1 MHPETLYWPGSMTD
15 LKTFGR
21 QLENARKG
29 MELTRADLAQ
39 ELNIP
44 ESHIASLEAGRLVKG
59 IDPVFQKG
67 FARTLAAHLG
77 IDPAGASQAFGA
89 VSSDNLRFN
98 KIHMPAKLHDSH
110 IPARSLMLAAVSAL
124 IMTVGGW
131 FYLDSDDSRQASTV
145 PPVPDHLTRLLSMEE
160 APAVEATDSEAL
172 DIQPAIGDATLSLTA
187 LEAVDLR
194 ILENRGEVWSGHMN
208 RGEQREWPAHADT
221 LVVAEHP
228 EAITA
233 LLRADD
239 GSLLAETP
247 VVLTE
252 TEYRALLQK
261 RAAR

>member
-1 MHPETLYWPGSMTD
+1 MTD
-15 LKTFGR
+15 LKTFGK

-29 MELTRADLAQ
+29 MDLTHAELAQ

-67 FARTLAAHLG
+67 FARTLAAYLEL
-77 IDPAGASQAFGA
+77 DPAQASQAFHA
-89 VSSDNLRFN
+89 VSSDDLRFN
-98 KIHMPAKLHDSH
+98 KIHVPAKLHDSH

-131 FYLDSDDSRQASTV
+131 FYFDSEDSRQASTV
-145 PPVPDHLTRLLSMEE
+145 PPVPDHLARLLSLDE
-160 APAVEATDSEAL
+160 APAADITGSEGP
-172 DIQPAIGDATLSLTA
+172 DIQPAISDATLSLTA
-187 LEAVDLR
+187 LEEVDLR
-194 ILENRGEVWSGHMN
+194 ILENRSEVWSGHMS

-247 VVLTE
+247 AVLTDA
-252 TEYRALLQK
+252 EYRVYLQK